1 MKKFYITT
9 PIYYV
14 NDVAT
19 IGHAYTT
26 IAADVLARWH
36 RLKGDKVF
44 FLTGLDENSQNTDD
58 MAEKWKKVWKVLN
71 ISNDDFIRT
80 TEERH
85 KEVVN
90 EFFSKVYKK
99 GDIYKGNYEGLY
111 CEGCEDFIKESELIQ
126 GKCQFHKKEPKRIT
140 EENYFF
146 RLSKYE
152 KLLLNYISKNPDFIG
167 PQSRKNEVISFI
179 KQGLIDISISRSDKE
194 WGIKLPIDNR
204 HVYWTWFDA
213 LVNYISGAEKYWPAD
228 LQLMAKDIIKFH
240 GIIWIAMLMSAG
252 YELPKNIFA
261 HGFLTVNGQKMSK
274 SLGNAINPLYLA
286 DKYGTDSIRYFLLRE
301 IPFGQD
307 GDFSEKALV
316 DRHNGELAN
325 ELGNLVSRALSMVEK
340 YFQGIVPKGKNI
352 LTLNTKPVFEAVEK
366 YELHVTLQ
374 EIWRL
379 IGIVNKY
386 INDSKPWESTN
397 KEEILYSVLD
407 SLRQI
412 TILISPFIPETADK
426 INAQLGIK
434 LGNFKDL
441 KNNLLKSGSKVNKS
455 GILFA
460 KLE

>member
-1 MKKFYITT
+1 
-9 PIYYV
+9 
-14 NDVAT
+14 
-19 IGHAYTT
+19 
-26 IAADVLARWH
+26 
-36 RLKGDKVF
+36 
-44 FLTGLDENSQNTDD
+44 
-58 MAEKWKKVWKVLN
+58 
-71 ISNDDFIRT
+71 
-80 TEERH
+80 
-85 KEVVN
+85 
-90 EFFSKVYKK
+90 
-99 GDIYKGNYEGLY
+99 
-111 CEGCEDFIKESELIQ
+111 
-126 GKCQFHKKEPKRIT
+126 
-140 EENYFF
+140 
-146 RLSKYE
+146 
-152 KLLLNYISKNPDFIG
+152 
-167 PQSRKNEVISFI
+167 
-179 KQGLIDISISRSDKE
+179 
-194 WGIKLPIDNR
+194 
-204 HVYWTWFDA
+204 
-213 LVNYISGAEKYWPAD
+213 VNYISGAEKYWPAD